1 MKQKKNTPTENNNKH
16 IKWFQLLY
24 VGCNNVE
31 LVPQIDEQ
39 VQIPSKLEHWS
50 CFKPNFNYSDQ
61 LNEEFWSKLKNSA
74 THMTMFFVNF
84 CRR

>member
-1 MKQKKNTPTENNNKH
+1 MCNKLKFYWKKCGANEQKKATENNNKH

-39 VQIPSKLEHWS
+39 VQIPSKLEH
-50 CFKPNFNYSDQ
+50 
-61 LNEEFWSKLKNSA
+61 
-74 THMTMFFVNF
+74 
-84 CRR
+84 